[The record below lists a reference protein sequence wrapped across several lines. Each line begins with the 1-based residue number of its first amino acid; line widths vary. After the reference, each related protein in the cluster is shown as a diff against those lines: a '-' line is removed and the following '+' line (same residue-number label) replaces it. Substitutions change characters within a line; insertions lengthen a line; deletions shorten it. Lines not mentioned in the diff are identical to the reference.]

1 MGVRTG
7 TYFMLVSIGGLTG
20 SPIGGA
26 LLSQDNGGYLY
37 LQLFCGLTMAA
48 GVLTYIA
55 ARWTQVRFKLLTVV

>member
-7 TYFMLVSIGGLTG
+7 TYFAFVSIGGLTG

-26 LLSQDNGGYLY
+26 LLSKDNGGYLY
-37 LQLFCGLTMAA
+37 LQLFCGLTMTA

-55 ARWTQVRFKLLTVV
+55 ARWTQRGFKVLTIV